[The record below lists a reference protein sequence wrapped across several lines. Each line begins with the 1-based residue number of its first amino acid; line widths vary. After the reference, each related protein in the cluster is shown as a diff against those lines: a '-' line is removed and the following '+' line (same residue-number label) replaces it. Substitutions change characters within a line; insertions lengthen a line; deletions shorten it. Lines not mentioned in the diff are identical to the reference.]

1 MDILH
6 LNIKNFNEVL
16 TKEEIAKR
24 YKEDNFKNTL
34 CFLLRK
40 ENKNNERK

>member
-1 MDILH
+1 MGILH
-6 LNIKNFNEVL
+6 SNIKNFNEVL

-24 YKEDNFKNTL
+24 YKQNNFKNTL

-40 ENKNNERK
+40 ESNKDERK

>member
-6 LNIKNFNEVL
+6 SNIENFNELL
-16 TKEEIAKR
+16 TKEEIVKR
-24 YKEDNFKNTL
+24 YREDNFKNTL

-40 ENKNNERK
+40 ENNENERK

>member
-1 MDILH
+1 MGILR

-24 YKEDNFKNTL
+24 YKENNFKDTL

-40 ENKNNERK
+40 ETDKNERK

>member
-1 MDILH
+1 MVILR

-24 YKEDNFKNTL
+24 YKENNFKNTL

-40 ENKNNERK
+40 ENSKNGRK